1 MNNYITERCLKFK
14 VYGDITTSIVCKIA
28 NLFID
33 NDIDNDIDFVAYFG
47 DGYHPAE
54 FTVRRSGKKWDD
66 IITLINSV
74 KPCKYKY
81 NKEIFYITNKK
92 RKGVLGNMQLV
103 CIC

>member
-1 MNNYITERCLKFK
+1 MKQNYITERCLKFK

-33 NDIDNDIDFVAYFG
+33 NDIDFVGYFS

-66 IITLINSV
+66 IIELINSI
-74 KPCKYKY
+74 KPCKYEYK
-81 NKEIFYITNKK
+81 KETFYITNDK
-92 RKGVLGNMQLV
+92 RNGVLGNMQLV
-103 CIC
+103 CVC

>member
-33 NDIDNDIDFVAYFG
+33 NDIDFVGYFS

-66 IITLINSV
+66 IINLINSI

-81 NKEIFYITNKK
+81 KKETFYLTNDK
-92 RKGVLGNMQLV
+92 RNGVIGNMQIV
-103 CIC
+103 CKC